1 MKKTLIQLCSYFWDI
16 PILKTS
22 SLQNDYLEL
31 VWSNGKKTLNTKD
44 ANFSFGNASKVI
56 ARALTPYRHKI
67 QEAQRILILGFGC
80 GSIVE
85 LLDQKY
91 NSKNTLIGIEYDA
104 TIIELY
110 KDHFAHLFQLK
121 PDIVCSDAAEFLRQ
135 DVVQYDII
143 LVDLF
148 KELNNSILL
157 KDPDFL
163 KAIKSH
169 TAVGGIVIFNTIS
182 RTETENKQL
191 SSLIIELGMLYKN
204 VSTEIFQDINTIVVA
219 I

>member
-22 SLQNDYLEL
+22 SPQNDYLEL
-31 VWSNGKKTLNTKD
+31 VWSNGKKTLNTED

-56 ARALTPYRHKI
+56 ARALSPYTHKI

-80 GSIVE
+80 GSVVE

-91 NSKNTLIGIEYDA
+91 NYKNSLVGIEYDA

-121 PDIVCSDAAEFLRQ
+121 PKNI
-135 DVVQYDII
+135 
-143 LVDLF
+143 
-148 KELNNSILL
+148 SI
-157 KDPDFL
+157 
-163 KAIKSH
+163 
-169 TAVGGIVIFNTIS
+169 T
-182 RTETENKQL
+182 
-191 SSLIIELGMLYKN
+191 
-204 VSTEIFQDINTIVVA
+204 
-219 I
+219 

>member
-22 SLQNDYLEL
+22 SPQNDYLEL

-56 ARALTPYRHKI
+56 ARALSPYTHKI

-80 GSIVE
+80 GSVVE

-91 NSKNTLIGIEYDA
+91 NYKNSLVGIEYDA

-135 DVVQYDII
+135 DVNQYDII

-157 KDPDFL
+157 KDPEFL

-219 I
+219 T

>member
-22 SLQNDYLEL
+22 SPQNDYLEL

-44 ANFSFGNASKVI
+44 ANYSFGNASKVI
-56 ARALTPYRHKI
+56 ARALSPYTHKI

-80 GSIVE
+80 GSVVE

-91 NSKNTLIGIEYDA
+91 HYKNTLVGIEYDA

-110 KDHFAHLFQLK
+110 KDHFSHLFQLK

-135 DVVQYDII
+135 DVAQYDII

-169 TAVGGIVIFNTIS
+169 TAVGGLVIFNTIS

-204 VSTEIFQDINTIVVA
+204 VSTEIFQDINTIVIA